1 MNIILY
7 SIFNAPELTGVG
19 KYNGEMLEYLSASQ
33 DNVYALVPP
42 PYYPEWRVH
51 EGYENYKYS
60 KNKQGN
66 LTVIRCPLYLPKR
79 MSVFK
84 RIVYLLSFS
93 FSSFLPLF
101 SLFRKK
107 IDVIVVTQPTFFC
120 IPAALLFAKL
130 AKCKTV
136 LHIQDY
142 EVDAMLGLNMMKDNS
157 LLKIIK
163 QLESF
168 FMRRFDLVTSISYS
182 MVDRAIA
189 KGVNEDKVALF
200 PNWSDTEF
208 VTPTTGGFAL
218 KKEWGFCETD
228 KIILYAGNI
237 GQKQGLE
244 AVLDLAH
251 NYAGNKHIK
260 FVLVGAGVYADTLKN
275 MAVKQNINN
284 LFFKPLQPWSRV
296 PEMLALA
303 DIHLVIQKKGAA
315 DAVLPSKLTN
325 ILSAGGHALVTA
337 ESHTELGKIAKKHPG
352 IYTCIAP
359 ECPQT
364 LIIAINN
371 LLAQDLS
378 KHNTVARKYAEE
390 YLVKDKILRQFVVD
404 LKKLVGRQN
413 LSADCVNLKN

>member
-7 SIFNAPELTGVG
+7 SINNAPESTGVG

-42 PYYPEWRVH
+42 PYYPEWKVH
-51 EGYENYKYS
+51 EGYESHKYS

-66 LTVIRCPLYLPKR
+66 LTTIRCPLYLPKR

-84 RIVYLLSFS
+84 RIVYLMSFAL
-93 FSSFLPLF
+93 SSFLPLF

-107 IDVIVVTQPTFFC
+107 IDVIVVTQPTLFC
-120 IPAALLFAKL
+120 IPAALFFAKL

-142 EVDAMLGLNMMKDNS
+142 EVDAMLGLNMMKDN
-157 LLKIIK
+157 LLIKIIK

-168 FMRRFDLVTSISYS
+168 FMRRFDLVSSISYG
-182 MVDRAIA
+182 MIDKAIE
-189 KGVNEDKVALF
+189 KGVRKDKITFF

-208 VTPTTGGFAL
+208 VKPTTCGLAL

-244 AVLDLAH
+244 AVLDLAQ
-251 NYAGNKHIK
+251 NYAGNKHTK
-260 FVLVGAGVYADTLKN
+260 FVLVGAGVYVDTLKRL
-275 MAVKQNINN
+275 AKKQNVTNI
-284 LFFKPLQPWSRV
+284 FFKPLQPWSRV

-315 DAVLPSKLTN
+315 DAVLPSKLSN

-337 ESHTELGKIAKKHPG
+337 EPDTELGKIAQKHPG

-359 ECPQT
+359 ECRQA
-364 LIIAINN
+364 LIIAMDN

-378 KHNTVARKYAEE
+378 KHNTVARKYAQE
-390 YLVKDKILRQFVVD
+390 YLVKDKILSQFVVD
-404 LKKLVGRQN
+404 LKKLVSRRT
-413 LSADCVNLKN
+413 LSADCVDLKH